1 MIDINNKSFNFY
13 NSNLIIENHVN
24 LLKENKN
31 IDIFTESIYVIS
43 EKYIPF
49 REESLFFNQFK
60 NNILNFNNIKSQ
72 TLDKNFNTFTGV
84 EFLFSENSIK
94 EEKSYIDF
102 CLLDSN
108 FLLIDLNNLKYSY
121 QFLENELSKIIN
133 NKVIPIITHPERLA
147 YQMEI
152 NNLKQL
158 KDMGVLFQLS
168 LASLAGNFGENIE
181 KKSINLLQNGVF
193 DFIASDTTNYS
204 EVDNNFLEKNL
215 DKSRNLVGSSS
226 LDKLIYKNPL
236 NIIDNKSSN
245 NYQI

>member
-1 MIDINNKSFNFY
+1 M
-13 NSNLIIENHVN
+13 
-24 LLKENKN
+24 
-31 IDIFTESIYVIS
+31 
-43 EKYIPF
+43 
-49 REESLFFNQFK
+49 
-60 NNILNFNNIKSQ
+60 
-72 TLDKNFNTFTGV
+72 DKNFNTFTGV
-84 EFLFSENSIK
+84 EFLFSENNIK

-147 YQMEI
+147 YQIEI

>member
-13 NSNLIIENHVN
+13 NSNILIDNHLN
-24 LLKENKN
+24 LLKENEN

-49 REESLFFNQFK
+49 REENLFFNQFK
-60 NNILNFNNIKSQ
+60 NSILNFNNNKSKVFN
-72 TLDKNFNTFTGV
+72 KNFNTFSGI

-94 EEKSYIDF
+94 EKNSYINF

-121 QFLENELSKIIN
+121 EFLKKELSKIIN

-147 YQMEI
+147 YQIEI

-158 KDMGVLFQLS
+158 KDIGVLFQLS
-168 LASLAGNFGENIE
+168 LASLASNFGENIE
-181 KKSINLLQNGVF
+181 KNSINLLQNGIF

-204 EVDNNFLEKNL
+204 EFNNNKLEKIL
-215 DKSRNLVGSSS
+215 DKSRKLIGSAS
-226 LDKLIYKNPL
+226 LDRLIYKNPS